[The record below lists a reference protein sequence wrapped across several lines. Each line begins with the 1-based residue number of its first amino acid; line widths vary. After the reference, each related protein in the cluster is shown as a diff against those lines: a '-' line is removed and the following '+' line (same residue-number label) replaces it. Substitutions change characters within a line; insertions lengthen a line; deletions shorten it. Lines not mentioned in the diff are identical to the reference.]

1 MTPTEV
7 RKLISLAEHGKT
19 RDMAIYA
26 QYCGK
31 LDALQA
37 QIDCVHTDKRKHD
50 LSRGGDLNT
59 FARWQRWAGAEIA
72 KLQSQH
78 YDAKAEKEAA
88 RLVALRSVAKVQALE
103 ILLKRALKEEVMTKR
118 RRAEQNGQPPDA

>member
-26 QYCGK
+26 QTCRK
-31 LDALQA
+31 LDGLQA
-37 QIDCVHTDKRKHD
+37 QIDDLRTEKHKHD
-50 LSRGGDLNT
+50 LSRGGDLGT
-59 FARWQRWAGAEIA
+59 LARWQRWADAEIA

-103 ILLKRALKEEVMTKR
+103 ILLKRALKEEAMTKR

>member
-26 QYCGK
+26 QACSK
-31 LDALQA
+31 LDGLQA
-37 QIDCVHTDKRKHD
+37 QIDGLFADKHQHG
-50 LSRGGDLNT
+50 LSRGSDLNT
-59 FARWQRWAGAEIA
+59 LARWQRWTEAEIT

-78 YDAKAEKEAA
+78 QDIETEKEAA
-88 RLVALRSVAKVQALE
+88 RLVALRSAAKVQALE
-103 ILLKRALKEEVMTKR
+103 ILLKKALKEEVLINR

>member
-26 QYCGK
+26 QTCSK
-31 LDALQA
+31 LDGLQA
-37 QIDCVHTDKRKHD
+37 QIDGLRLDKQKHD
-50 LSRGGDLNT
+50 LSRGGDLNAL
-59 FARWQRWAGAEIA
+59 ARWQRWTEAEIT
-72 KLQSQH
+72 KLRLQH
-78 YDAKAEKEAA
+78 REIEAEKEAA

-103 ILLKRALKEEVMTKR
+103 ILLKKALKEETLINR